1 MRDVRTY
8 VVTVAMTADGARS
21 DLLAMAAVLS
31 RRHVAVL
38 EATLA
43 RPLKGRRVFTATFQ
57 ASPTRA
63 QSLLRTFQSQVDTVD
78 ARLVATTEQVGA
90 DATSPRSPG
99 RATGS
104 PMQFHPTTSAA
115 KGTAHHDGD

>member
-1 MRDVRTY
+1 MCDVRTY

-31 RRHVAVL
+31 RRHIAVL

-43 RPLKGRRVFTATFQ
+43 RPVQGRRVFTATFQ
-57 ASPTRA
+57 ASPIRA

-78 ARLVATTEQVGA
+78 ARLVPTTEQAA
-90 DATSPRSPG
+90 DATGPRSPG

-104 PMQFHPTTSAA
+104 PMHFQSTTSAA
-115 KGTAHHDGD
+115 KGTAHHDRD